1 MDDVHEQETIY
12 GTVTQIVFQN
22 IENGYVVLRLTA
34 DDGEE
39 ITVTGTVPN
48 LGLGEELICC
58 GHWVTHPSYGEQFTA
73 DSVERR
79 LPETARGVAEYLGSG
94 LIRGIGPKLAAR
106 IAEKFGAEAFD
117 MLQNE
122 PERLTEI
129 RGITAKKARDIG
141 AQFVEMSEMRLL
153 MDFLTEN
160 RLPVSLTPT
169 LYKRLGVAAIDAL
182 SENPYL
188 LCDEVY
194 AVDFRLADQLAES
207 LGLSRLAPERCD
219 AAILYTMTFNLDN
232 GHTFIPVEKLTQ
244 AVANLLTDDE
254 VVYEIPR
261 VEEGVARLE
270 GAGLLV
276 REFICNRDA
285 V

>member
-169 LYKRLGVAAIDAL
+169 LYKRLGA
-182 SENPYL
+182 
-188 LCDEVY
+188 
-194 AVDFRLADQLAES
+194 RG
-207 LGLSRLAPERCD
+207 GL
-219 AAILYTMTFNLDN
+219 T
-232 GHTFIPVEKLTQ
+232 
-244 AVANLLTDDE
+244 
-254 VVYEIPR
+254 
-261 VEEGVARLE
+261 
-270 GAGLLV
+270 
-276 REFICNRDA
+276 
-285 V
+285 